1 MGEKIVHLQRSSV
14 DRSVDAGKQ
23 TPMVDSA
30 QRMQAAFGFGN
41 HRLAGGAEETSEKIG
56 VDLGHIAGY
65 QQNTLGVG
73 CMEGRKQPAEGT
85 TVRDQI
91 GNYVQAQIAVSGV
104 TNDCDS
110 PSGFANHSGN
120 VFEQRSAVP
129 GQQSFV
135 ASHAGAAASGQ
146 HEPRVFHERIV
157 AMPGRNRIAA
167 MCFGLALLI
176 LAPLHAE
183 SPAARKLV
191 VRADRKTGRL
201 VTVSVSATK
210 AAAKY
215 RAPAPQIAQMVS
227 DAAKA
232 NDIDPLLVHSVI
244 QVESNYDTYAVSS
257 AGARGLM
264 QLMPG
269 TARDLGVTDSFDPR
283 QNIEAGVKYL
293 KQLKDQY
300 QDDKLALAAYNAGPG
315 SVQKYKAVPP
325 YPETK
330 DYVQRVGERYV
341 EARKAAGIAPAVAL
355 QPEIPQVVPQAP
367 VVLEV
372 PTEEK
377 HARLEQFLDEYGRLH
392 LRTVPQ

>member
-1 MGEKIVHLQRSSV
+1 M
-14 DRSVDAGKQ
+14 
-23 TPMVDSA
+23 
-30 QRMQAAFGFGN
+30 
-41 HRLAGGAEETSEKIG
+41 
-56 VDLGHIAGY
+56 
-65 QQNTLGVG
+65 
-73 CMEGRKQPAEGT
+73 PA
-85 TVRDQI
+85 
-91 GNYVQAQIAVSGV
+91 
-104 TNDCDS
+104 
-110 PSGFANHSGN
+110 P
-120 VFEQRSAVP
+120 
-129 GQQSFV
+129 
-135 ASHAGAAASGQ
+135 
-146 HEPRVFHERIV
+146 
-157 AMPGRNRIAA
+157 NRIA
-167 MCFGLALLI
+167 MCLGLALLV

-183 SPAARKLV
+183 TPGPRKLV

-201 VTVSVSATK
+201 VTVPVSVRKPTYK
-210 AAAKY
+210 
-215 RAPAPQIAQMVS
+215 APAAHIAQMVA

-232 NDIDPLLVHSVI
+232 NNIDPLLVHSVI
-244 QVESNYDTYAVSS
+244 QVESNYNPNAVSS

-269 TARDLGVTDSFDPR
+269 TARELGVTDSFDPR

-355 QPEIPQVVPQAP
+355 QAEIPQPIPQAS
-367 VVLEV
+367 VVLAV